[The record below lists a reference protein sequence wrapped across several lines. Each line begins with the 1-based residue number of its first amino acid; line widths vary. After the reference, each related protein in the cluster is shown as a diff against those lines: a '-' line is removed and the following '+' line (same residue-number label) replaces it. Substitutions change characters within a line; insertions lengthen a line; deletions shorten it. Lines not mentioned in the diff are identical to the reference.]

1 MFSSSKSKSS
11 SQAWDNRSMA
21 SDTAIAAGGNAGSI
35 MRDVFGDH
43 IASGGRFPT
52 KAVLIGAATL
62 FVLWRVPMT
71 RKIIKKLIG
80 VKNG

>member
-1 MFSSSKSKSS
+1 MFSSSKSKSK

-43 IASGGRFPT
+43 VASGGRFPT
-52 KAVLIGAATL
+52 KAVLIGAAAL
-62 FVLWRVPMT
+62 FVLWRIPKT
-71 RKIIKKLIG
+71 RILLKKLIG